1 MALQGDP
8 ICSEG
13 DNYRLRVIAV
23 RGELVL
29 IVIVVVVVGFWVGRW
44 YAEVRRGWY
53 DMRRMWYLRQD
64 YRRKP
69 QKKPKHLW
77 W

>member
-1 MALQGDP
+1 M
-8 ICSEG
+8 
-13 DNYRLRVIAV
+13 VM

-29 IVIVVVVVGFWVGRW
+29 IIIIVVVVGFWVGRL
-44 YAEVRRGWY
+44 YAEVRRARYEMKRTWY
-53 DMRRMWYLRQD
+53 QRQD

-69 QKKPKHLW
+69 PPKKPDNLW